1 LGEKDCSCEVRA
13 LFQQSTVTE
22 AANFSEYG
30 NSVLGKVSLGRINVK
45 FLTAILLKDLCSRKV
60 RCSANSMGSRWSNS
74 RQAFPFL
81 DTFFLCVT
89 LLIQS

>member
-1 LGEKDCSCEVRA
+1 M
-13 LFQQSTVTE
+13 TE
-22 AANFSEYG
+22 AANSSEYE
-30 NSVLGKVSLGRINVK
+30 NAALGKVGMEVVILGRINVQ
-45 FLTAILLKDLCSRKV
+45 FLTEILLKDLCSRKV

-89 LLIQS
+89 LLIQSLEGL